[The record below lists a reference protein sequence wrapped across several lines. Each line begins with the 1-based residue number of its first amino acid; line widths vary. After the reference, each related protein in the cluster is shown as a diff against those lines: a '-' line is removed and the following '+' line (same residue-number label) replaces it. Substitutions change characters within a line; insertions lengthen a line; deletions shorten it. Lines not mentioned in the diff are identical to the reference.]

1 MQKSWRLTAWERWKI
16 INHAVGHLHSQA
28 ITVFFYFTVL
38 VPFGIAV
45 RFLSDPL
52 NTKTLAPAWH
62 KREEVKHSLE
72 DARRQA

>member
-1 MQKSWRLTAWERWKI
+1 MQITWRQAAWERWKI
-16 INHAVGHLHSQA
+16 INQAVGHMHSQA
-28 ITVFFYFTVL
+28 ITILFYFTVL

-52 NTKTLAPAWH
+52 NTKTLKPTWL
-62 KREEVKHSLE
+62 KRDAVQNSLD